1 MEVILTIGQEGTGRQ
16 CNLFAKYST
25 TQTQYSAYDT
35 QSIMHYSISS
45 SLTTNGFSVG
55 SNTVLS
61 TTDKQF
67 IASVYPK

>member
-1 MEVILTIGQEGTGRQ
+1 MEVILTIGQRAQ
-16 CNLFAKYST
+16 VDSNLFAKYST